1 MYICIYIYIYIYLYL
16 SIYIYI
22 YMNDI
27 INVFMTYPGKQRSMR
42 MLYIGISTTNCVRK
56 ETFDELLAV
65 FAWDLEHMA
74 TGKRATSRHDG
85 THWKASDVAR
95 AKLAAKEPDLPF
107 RAALC
112 EVRGDWKFYKECFD
126 FPAWNTLKGITPT
139 HISLRICTPPS
150 SRGEV

>member
-1 MYICIYIYIYIYLYL
+1 MYLHV
-16 SIYIYI
+16 YIYI

-27 INVFMTYPGKQRSMR
+27 MNVFMTYPGKQRGMR
-42 MLYIGISTTNCVRK
+42 MLYIGISKKNCVK
-56 ETFDELLAV
+56 KKTFDELLAT

-74 TGKRATSRHDG
+74 TGKRATSRHNGD
-85 THWKASDVAR
+85 HWKASDKAR

-139 HISLRICTPPS
+139 HISLRICTAPS
-150 SRGEV
+150 YMYKQRGGEGGGVAG